1 LKHPGFFE
9 RAGPFPL
16 GIVADKIGATVAVPE
31 CSNVLIHDVRPLK
44 SAGNDDITFL
54 DNRKYLGQ
62 LATTAAGACI
72 LRKGDVDRAPG
83 HTAVLATPAP
93 YTAFARALAL
103 FYPDAMLSKAAH
115 APAGRSSRLVAKSAE
130 IAEGVVIEPGAIVGD
145 EARIGRGSVI
155 AAGAVIG
162 YRSVI
167 GENCYIGAGSTVIH
181 AILGDR
187 VIIHPGVRIGQD
199 GFGFAMSASGHQKVP
214 QIGAVEIGNDVE
226 IGANTTIDRGALSN
240 TTIGDGTKID
250 NLVQIAHNVVIGRHC
265 IIVAQTGL
273 AGSAVLEDF
282 VVMGARSG
290 VVGHVTVGRGAQI
303 AGGGIVK
310 NNVPPGARMGGVPAK
325 PFKAWARELA
335 AVKRLG
341 ERSPRDVPESS
352 DD

>member
-1 LKHPGFFE
+1 MQHPGFFE
-9 RAGPFPL
+9 RAGPFSL
-16 GIVADKIGATVAVPE
+16 GTVADKIGATVALPE
-31 CSNVLIHDVRPLK
+31 CSNLLVHDVRPLK
-44 SAGNDDITFL
+44 SAGHGDITFL

-62 LATTAAGACI
+62 LATTSAGACI
-72 LRKGDVDRAPG
+72 LRKADVDRAPA
-83 HTAVLATPAP
+83 HTAVLATPSP
-93 YTAFARALAL
+93 YSAFARALAL
-103 FYPDAMLSKAAH
+103 FYPDAMLSKAAYV
-115 APAGRSSRLVAKSAE
+115 PAGGNSRLVAKSAQ
-130 IAEGVVIEPGAIVGD
+130 IAKGVVIEPGAIVGE

-167 GENCYIGAGSTVIH
+167 GEDCYIGAGATVIH
-181 AILGDR
+181 ALVGDR

-199 GFGFAMSASGHQKVP
+199 GFGFAMSAAGHQKVP
-214 QIGAVEIGNDVE
+214 QIGAVVIGNEVE
-226 IGANTTIDRGALSN
+226 IGANTTIDRGAL
-240 TTIGDGTKID
+240 TDTVIGDGTKID
-250 NLVQIAHNVVIGRHC
+250 NLVQIAHNVVIGRGC

-290 VVGHVTVGRGAQI
+290 VLGHITVGRGAQI

-341 ERSPRDVPESS
+341 ERSPRDLPEPS